1 MGDAEFRP
9 AGPGRSPS
17 RHFVFAPGDL
27 AARNRSH
34 FYFASLGVFLLSA
47 YFLQGLIGAVLVAWG
62 AQDPA
67 IQRVVETLKK
77 GILQVP
83 WDWFFALIGVSF
95 LAYILSLAFALRVVH
110 ARALR
115 TVLTD
120 RSRFDWSR
128 VARGFLLYAALL
140 AGPFLL
146 YLLTS
151 PQPPP
156 VHFEPTAFL
165 KLMLISSAA
174 LIIQTSAEEM
184 VFRGYLMQF
193 MASFTASPL
202 FIIGVP
208 SLLFALAHL
217 GNPELAADPGVFG
230 FYLGFGV
237 FMGFIAVR
245 DRSLELTIG
254 AHFANN
260 LITAVLVRT
269 QDSVFQTP
277 TLFVLPA
284 PNPMDQA
291 PIWAPILVPSLAPI
305 LFFLI
310 TSLVMRRR

>member
-1 MGDAEFRP
+1 MRDAEFRP
-9 AGPGRSPS
+9 AGPDRSPT

-27 AARNRSH
+27 QARNRTY
-34 FYFASLGVFLLSA
+34 FYLASLGLLLLGA
-47 YFLQGLIGAVLVAWG
+47 FFLQGLIGTLLAAWG
-62 AQDPA
+62 TQDPA
-67 IQRVVETLKK
+67 IQRVVVALKK
-77 GILQVP
+77 GIGQVP

-95 LAYILSLAFALRVVH
+95 LTYIFSLAFALRVVH
-110 ARALR
+110 SRELR

-120 RSRFDWSR
+120 GHRFDWSR

-146 YLLTS
+146 FLWTS
-151 PQPPP
+151 PQPLPI
-156 VHFEPTAFL
+156 HFEPSAFL

-193 MASFTASPL
+193 MASFTSSPL

-237 FMGFIAVR
+237 FMALIAVR

-284 PNPMDQA
+284 PGPMDQV
-291 PIWAPILVPSLAPI
+291 PILAPTLAPI
-305 LFFLI
+305 LYFLI